1 MVDFLKKKIKD
12 KNSLLECFQTWYEDS
27 ILELSESLKLN
38 IDKDKSFID
47 KELSDYIKDLDTD
60 DFDLIWTLLELKF
73 IKIGLMNYSTNL
85 ANDVVDSL
93 LNNYLD
99 FDRDL
104 LNSHKETLLQ
114 LLDNQK
120 MFYLYIK
127 PIFLGKADIIDGTSN
142 ELTFVYKNFTENIT
156 AELVEFDNNISIK
169 AIEELTTY
177 PIETVIKYI
186 DKRDLLINQ
195 MLIDAPA
202 FFEEVYS
209 LALGDSLSLD
219 EFDGEVDELE
229 TAKDEIVEFYAIS
242 FVKNFYKKLDKNSK
256 KKLTE
261 IIKNHFMYLMD
272 SMTEYID

>member
-27 ILELSESLKLN
+27 ILELSESLELN
-38 IDKDKSFID
+38 INKDKSFID
-47 KELSDYIKDLDTD
+47 KELSNFINNLDTD
-60 DFDLIWTLLELKF
+60 DFDLIWILLELKF
-73 IKIGLMNYSTNL
+73 IQIGLMNYSTNL

-99 FDRDL
+99 FDIDL
-104 LNSHKETLLQ
+104 LNSHKEILIQ

-120 MFYLYIK
+120 MFSLYIK
-127 PIFLGKADIIDGTSN
+127 PIFLGKADIIDETFN
-142 ELTFVYKNFTENIT
+142 EMTFVYKNFTENIT

-169 AIEELTTY
+169 AIKELTTY

-195 MLIDAPA
+195 MLIEAPA

-209 LALGDSLSLD
+209 IAVDSLFL
-219 EFDGEVDELE
+219 DELE
-229 TAKDEIVEFYAIS
+229 TAKDEIVEFYAIN
-242 FVKNFYKKLDKNSK
+242 FVQKFYKKSK
-256 KKLTE
+256 KKITE

-272 SMTEYID
+272 SMTKYID